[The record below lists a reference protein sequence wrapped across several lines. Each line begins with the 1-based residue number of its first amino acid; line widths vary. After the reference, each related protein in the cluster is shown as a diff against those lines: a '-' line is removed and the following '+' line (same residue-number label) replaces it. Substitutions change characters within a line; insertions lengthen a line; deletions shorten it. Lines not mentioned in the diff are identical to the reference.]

1 MGAEPARSFF
11 LLAFEH
17 LGPLALLS
25 MLRALPW
32 ILLAAV
38 ITFVPAASLAPALW
52 VLLCG
57 LLVLAGL
64 LSAPWLGGAAQRFA
78 AALAR
83 GEQPSLREQLATPAP
98 HYRPLLVWALLQALL
113 ALLLLQALLPW
124 PGSEHGLLA
133 WLGLATGSWL
143 WLLARLWGYVF
154 LPLLAVRQRDLR
166 ATARLAL
173 LLWLGRP
180 GILLPGFAVRQ
191 GVGLLLAV
199 SGVGLLAGL
208 GGLLPLQAALTVRE
222 ALRPQ
227 GLDLAPPGHASE
239 NRPLELPSPRRL
251 WQPWR

>member
-38 ITFVPAASLAPALW
+38 ITFLPAASLAPALW
-52 VLLCG
+52 VLLSG

-64 LSAPWLGGAAQRFA
+64 LSAPWLGGATQRFA

-124 PGSEHGLLA
+124 PGGEHGLLA
-133 WLGLATGSWL
+133 WLGLAAGGWL

-154 LPLLAVRQRDLR
+154 LPLLAVRQRNLR

-191 GVGLLLAV
+191 GVACLLAL